1 MRTAFAMLLLASMVG
16 FASTPAQ
23 AEEGPA
29 SNEVVAARSQVEA
42 ALVQMRA
49 TSFRVREQL
58 RTARKRG
65 TPPQITCVDEAL
77 SRSDVAFR
85 RARELGD
92 EATAAYGRGE
102 VYEARAVLRRL
113 AETKE
118 MQRVAAATATSCT
131 PNTVVLPTPTNTT
144 TVRLEISK
152 SIAPAQ

>member
-1 MRTAFAMLLLASMVG
+1 MLLLASMVG

-102 VYEARAVLRRL
+102 VFEARAVLRRL